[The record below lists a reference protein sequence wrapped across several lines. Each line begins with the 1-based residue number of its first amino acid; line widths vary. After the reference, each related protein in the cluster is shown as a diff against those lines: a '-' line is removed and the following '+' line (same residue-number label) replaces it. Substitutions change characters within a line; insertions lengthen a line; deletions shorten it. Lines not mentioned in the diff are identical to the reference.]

1 MRYLLVLVLVA
12 GLLGA
17 CGATD
22 QAGGEPK
29 PTASSVVPP
38 TPPPTPNPY
47 PTTAELCAPGGLWA
61 NLGGYHCR
69 TPTPTPTSPPNSKS
83 EEEIYVVVVG
93 DTLFGIAQKL
103 DVSVKDLSDL
113 NEIKDVSQLFVGT
126 RLRIPERRFTPT
138 TTRASP

>member
-1 MRYLLVLVLVA
+1 M
-12 GLLGA
+12 
-17 CGATD
+17 
-22 QAGGEPK
+22 
-29 PTASSVVPP
+29 
-38 TPPPTPNPY
+38 
-47 PTTAELCAPGGLWA
+47 
-61 NLGGYHCR
+61 
-69 TPTPTPTSPPNSKS
+69 
-83 EEEIYVVVVG
+83 VVG